1 MSNSD
6 KHDFVSSPLY
16 TRQVQENQQRL
27 TSDLQTG
34 YDYIICGAGTSGSV
48 LAARLAANPEVKVL
62 LLEAGGTDDSELVM
76 DPNRWVLTLG
86 SNLDW
91 GFQAEANPHLNGR
104 AIPYSMGKVLGG
116 GSSINVSTWSRGHQ
130 DDWNFYAAEAGDP
143 AWGYDAVLELYR
155 HRIEDWAGTPD
166 PDYRGTGGRVH
177 VQPAKSLHPF
187 SVALLEGAES
197 IGLPRFENQNGRLME
212 ADQGCAFVDETVR
225 NGRRQSIFRSYVYRY
240 MAQPNLTV
248 LTQAMVTRIR
258 FQGSRATGV
267 EFRWRGKSL
276 CVNASLEVVLSMG
289 AIQTPK
295 LLMQSGIGDPE
306 QLQSFGIGIQQALP
320 GVGRNLHDH
329 VAFGCIWEASA
340 EPLPTAP
347 RGQTVCFWKTNA
359 TLTSP
364 NFYTYDIAIPLATPE
379 NAAWM
384 TPPEKGWSLFVGM
397 SPVSRGA
404 IRLTGS
410 NADDPVRIDAN
421 YLADPRDLTELKIGI
436 EQARA
441 IGNSAALRRYTTR
454 EVHPGT
460 LSSSDLEQFLRNGL
474 VTFYHQSCTAKMGR
488 DEMSVVDHRLKV
500 YGTDGL
506 RVVDASVLPRVTKG
520 NTMAPCV
527 VIGERV
533 AAILQEE
540 HGHRSPSETIAV
552 GNSDS
557 DSYDR
562 S

>member
-1 MSNSD
+1 MSDSD
-6 KHDFVSSPLY
+6 KDAFDSSPLY

-27 TSDLQTG
+27 AFDLQTG
-34 YDYIICGAGTSGSV
+34 YDYVICGAGTAGSV

-86 SNLDW
+86 GNLDW

-130 DDWNFYAAEAGDP
+130 DDWNFYAAEAGDS
-143 AWGYDAVLELYR
+143 AWGYDAVLDLYR
-155 HRIEDWAGTPD
+155 HRIEDWAGTPS
-166 PDYRGTGGRVH
+166 DYRGTGGSVY
-177 VQPAKSLHPF
+177 VQPAADPHPF
-187 SVALLEGAES
+187 SIALLEGAES
-197 IGLPRFENQNGRLME
+197 IGLPRFEDQNGRLME
-212 ADQGCAFVDETVR
+212 AEQGCAFVDETVR
-225 NGRRQSIFRSYVYRY
+225 NGRRQSIFRSYVYPL
-240 MAQPNLTV
+240 MSQPNLTV

-267 EFRWRGKSL
+267 EFRWQGKLL
-276 CVNASLEVVLSMG
+276 CVNASIEVVLALG

-295 LLMQSGIGDPE
+295 LLMQSGIGDPD
-306 QLQSFGIGIQQALP
+306 QLRSFGIEIQQALP

-329 VAFGCIWEASA
+329 VAFGCIWEAST

-347 RGQTVCFWKTNA
+347 RSQTVCFWKTNA

-364 NFYTYDIAIPLATPE
+364 NFYTYAAGIPFTTPE
-379 NAAWM
+379 NAAWIA
-384 TPPEKGWSLFVGM
+384 PPEKVWSLIVGM

-421 YLADPRDLTELKIGI
+421 YLADPRDLTELKTGI

-441 IGNSAALRRYTTR
+441 LGNSAPLRRYTTR

-460 LSSSDLEQFLRNGL
+460 LSSSNREQFLRNGL
-474 VTFYHQSCTAKMGR
+474 VTFWHQSCTAKMGR
-488 DEMSVVDHRLKV
+488 DELSVVDHRLKV
-500 YGTDGL
+500 YGIDGL
-506 RVVDASVLPRVTKG
+506 RVADASVLPRVTRG

-527 VIGERV
+527 VIGERA

-540 HGHRSPSETIAV
+540 HGHMTASTV
-552 GNSDS
+552 
-557 DSYDR
+557 
-562 S
+562 